1 MASFLAAAEALRHLK
16 IPSSRVRSTG
26 VELGRGSYGKVFEVE
41 YDGKSCASKEVHRW
55 MMELPTAEEQS
66 KIKDDFLR
74 ECHLWSTLRHP
85 NVVQFL
91 GIYYPSSD
99 ESVLPV
105 MVMEKMQES
114 VTSLVDKHDN
124 IPLLVK
130 LSILHDVS
138 LGLRYLHGHN
148 PPIVHRDLSPNNILV
163 TPHLE
168 AKITDLGVAKT
179 MMMGPNSKTMTKTPG
194 TGVFMPPEA
203 LDNKPVYGPPL
214 DVFSF
219 GGVILHVTSRQ
230 WPTPKSWSQ
239 IDPKTRKRIILTS
252 EVERR
257 QEYIDMM
264 IGSDAD
270 LKPLVV
276 SCLEDDPELRPPA
289 ADMSERIKMMKEEYS
304 KKTTHDGMDPI
315 SWLGEIKQMS
325 TQLQQLV
332 VKESTIP
339 DLFSGPVNIKWEEG
353 APAPLGRYYHTA
365 VLYNGVIYVGGG
377 VTKGDDDTIQLPH
390 TLDMYHPDTNTWDT
404 IDTPHQLFAITVLTG
419 NVVIV
424 GGRIRTSG
432 EITNKVLVLESG
444 QWKDYT
450 EMPTAR
456 CDVTAVSHQFILI
469 VVGGIDGKDAIST
482 TELFDATTGQW
493 FKCDDLP
500 QPLDYSQSV
509 IVGDTVYVLGGGTKD
524 RKLSTAVYAAPLD
537 TLSSHQVKWQH
548 LVDTPCGGP
557 AAVGLNNKYLLAV
570 GVDDIYTLN
579 STATKWMTIATLP
592 VLTVLTSVVCD
603 EESRLVMIGG
613 MIEGGRS
620 TNKVW
625 IGSFQ

>member
-1 MASFLAAAEALRHLK
+1 MASFLAAAEVLRHLK
-16 IPSSRVRSTG
+16 IPSSRVRPTG
-26 VELGRGSYGKVFEVE
+26 VELGRGSYGKVFEVK

-179 MMMGPNSKTMTKTPG
+179 MTMGPNSKTMTKTPG

-203 LDNKPVYGPPL
+203 LDDKPVYGPPL

-219 GGVILHVTSRQ
+219 GGVILYVTSRQ

-239 IDPKTRKRIILTS
+239 IDPKTRKRIMLS

-257 QEYIDMM
+257 QQYIDMM

-289 ADMSERIKMMKEEYS
+289 ADMSERIEVMKEEYS

-315 SWLGEIKQMS
+315 SWLGEIKQTSTQLPAEIKQMS
-325 TQLQQLV
+325 TQL
-332 VKESTIP
+332 
-339 DLFSGPVNIKWEEG
+339 
-353 APAPLGRYYHTA
+353 
-365 VLYNGVIYVGGG
+365 
-377 VTKGDDDTIQLPH
+377 
-390 TLDMYHPDTNTWDT
+390 
-404 IDTPHQLFAITVLTG
+404 
-419 NVVIV
+419 
-424 GGRIRTSG
+424 
-432 EITNKVLVLESG
+432 
-444 QWKDYT
+444 
-450 EMPTAR
+450 
-456 CDVTAVSHQFILI
+456 
-469 VVGGIDGKDAIST
+469 
-482 TELFDATTGQW
+482 
-493 FKCDDLP
+493 
-500 QPLDYSQSV
+500 
-509 IVGDTVYVLGGGTKD
+509 
-524 RKLSTAVYAAPLD
+524 
-537 TLSSHQVKWQH
+537 
-548 LVDTPCGGP
+548 
-557 AAVGLNNKYLLAV
+557 
-570 GVDDIYTLN
+570 
-579 STATKWMTIATLP
+579 
-592 VLTVLTSVVCD
+592 
-603 EESRLVMIGG
+603 
-613 MIEGGRS
+613 
-620 TNKVW
+620 
-625 IGSFQ
+625 